1 MGSFGFLGYMII
13 LIASYCIECIYMYIY
28 ICIYAYL
35 CQASLTG
42 LYEVGRKHAELG
54 FSAPVEEGMRVVLMS
69 TDDYFKLGASL
80 L

>member
-1 MGSFGFLGYMII
+1 MYIYIYIFV
-13 LIASYCIECIYMYIY
+13 YMYIC